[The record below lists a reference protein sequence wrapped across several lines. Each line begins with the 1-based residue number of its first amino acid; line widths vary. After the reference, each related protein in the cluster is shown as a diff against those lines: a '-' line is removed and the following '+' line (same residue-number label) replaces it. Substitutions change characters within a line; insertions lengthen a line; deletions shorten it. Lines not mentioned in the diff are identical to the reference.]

1 VNHAKSRHFWRFPDE
16 RWAAIPRDLHWKN
29 DPVGWNVGPDNSLQ
43 ITAGAKTDWFV
54 DPSGKSLAST
64 NAPAALF
71 TPRDKHFLLSA
82 KVTVHF
88 TSAFDAG
95 VLFVYERED
104 LWAKLCFEYS
114 PQNRPMSVSVVTH
127 GPSDDCNSA
136 VIDGNTVFLRVARMG
151 EAFGLHYSLDGTYW
165 HMVRYFTLGN
175 VKHLRI
181 GFEAQ
186 SPTGEGCMVIFSEIT
201 YRPDLLKE
209 MRTGE

>member
-1 VNHAKSRHFWRFPDE
+1 MTTLTFPSL
-16 RWAAIPRDLHWKN
+16 PGDLHWKN
-29 DPVGWNVGPDNSLQ
+29 DPVVWNAGPDNSLR

-54 DPSGKSLAST
+54 DPSGHTLVST

-71 TPRDKHFLLSA
+71 TPRDEHFLLSA

-114 PQNRPMSVSVVTH
+114 PQNQPMIVSVVTH
-127 GPSDDCNSA
+127 GLSDDCNSA
-136 VIDGNTVFLRVARMG
+136 VIDGNTVFLREARMG
-151 EAFGLHYSLDGTYW
+151 DAFGLHYSLDGTYW

-175 VKHLRI
+175 VEHLWI

-186 SPTGEGCMVIFSEIT
+186 SPTGEGCTVIFSEIT
-201 YRPDLLKE
+201 YLPDLLKE

>member
-1 VNHAKSRHFWRFPDE
+1 MTKLTFPSL
-16 RWAAIPRDLHWKN
+16 PGDLHWKN
-29 DPVGWNVGPDNSLQ
+29 DPVGWNVGPDNSLR

-54 DPSGKSLAST
+54 DPSGNMLVST

-71 TPRDKHFLLSA
+71 TPPDEHFLLSA

-95 VLFVYERED
+95 VLFMHERED

-114 PQNRPMSVSVVTH
+114 PQNQPMIVSVVTH
-127 GPSDDCNSA
+127 GLSDDCNSA

-175 VKHLRI
+175 VEHLRI

-186 SPTGEGCMVIFSEIT
+186 SPTGEGCTVIFSEIA
-201 YRPDLLKE
+201 YRPVLLKE